1 MDTCFAGGY
10 NLLVLQNSQWM
21 QHMCRPLNN
30 ANSAVMNLFSSITS
44 CFSTRKASYLYA
56 LCITGSLLHTTCNS
70 SLFVACYLRQ
80 AKAEK
85 HFSQQHFERPLGWSR
100 YELDSG
106 GDPLFITYPR
116 YVSAHLS
123 FLLYVTFWKW
133 VKIKLN
139 SVSRLWLLIYLSPF
153 SKSKDGFSRERR
165 FIVTEQILF

>member
-1 MDTCFAGGY
+1 MQIVLSWICLVRLLPVFPLEKHHTCTHCVSQVHCYTLHVIVAY
-10 NLLVLQNSQWM
+10 LWLVNWGK
-21 QHMCRPLNN
+21 
-30 ANSAVMNLFSSITS
+30 
-44 CFSTRKASYLYA
+44 RKAA
-56 LCITGSLLHTTCNS
+56 
-70 SLFVACYLRQ
+70 
-80 AKAEK
+80 K
-85 HFSQQHFERPLGWSR
+85 HFSQQHFERPLGWSH